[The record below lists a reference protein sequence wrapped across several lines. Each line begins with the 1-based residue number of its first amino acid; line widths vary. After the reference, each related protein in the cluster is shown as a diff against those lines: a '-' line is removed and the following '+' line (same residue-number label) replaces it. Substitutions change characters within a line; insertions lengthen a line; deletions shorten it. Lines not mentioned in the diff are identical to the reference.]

1 MNIKSINIVKYFL
14 FFLFILSIYSCQKSS
29 HEEKVR
35 VNFSLREEIHSLPG
49 ESERPL
55 RAAVSAMISPEEN
68 FFYYNK
74 IFDYIY
80 RKTGRKIIFKQR
92 KSYQE
97 VNELLRLLELDFAF
111 ICSGAYVE
119 AKEEFDAE
127 ILVVPLIKGKPNYY
141 AYIIVRND
149 SNFARF
155 EDLKGYD
162 FAFTDPLSNT
172 GCLYPRYLVKKMNL
186 SEELFFSSVI
196 YTYAHDY
203 SIQAV
208 ENKIVDAAS
217 VDSLIFDYF
226 KGSTLQKVANLKVI
240 KKSEP
245 FGIPP
250 VVIHPKIE
258 SQLKRKLQSVFLSM
272 SADPEGKKILSHLNI
287 DRFVL
292 GQDSEYDSIRKMKAF
307 IQKKSHETQNPNP

>member
-1 MNIKSINIVKYFL
+1 MNIISLNKIKYLL
-14 FFLFILSIYSCQKSS
+14 FFLFVFIISTYSCQKSS
-29 HEEKVR
+29 HEEKVK
-35 VNFSLREEIHSLPG
+35 VSFSLREEIRSISG
-49 ESERPL
+49 DSGQPL
-55 RAAVSAMISPEEN
+55 RAAVAARISPEEN

-74 IFDYIY
+74 IFDYISS
-80 RKTGRKIIFKQR
+80 KTGKKIIFKQR

-97 VNELLRLLELDFAF
+97 VNELLRLQELDFAF

-119 AKEEFDAE
+119 AEEEFDVE
-127 ILVVPLIKGKPNYY
+127 ILAVPLIKGKLNYY

-149 SNFARF
+149 SNFTRF

-186 SEELFFSSVI
+186 SEDMFFSRVI

-226 KGSTLQKVANLKVI
+226 KANNPQKVSNLKII
-240 KKSEP
+240 KKSVP

-258 SQLKRKLQSVFLSM
+258 SDLKRELQSVFLNM
-272 SADPEGKKILSHLNI
+272 STDPQGKEILSHLDI

-292 GQDSEYDSIRKMKAF
+292 GKDSEYDSIRKMKTF
-307 IQKKSHETQNPNP
+307 IQK

>member
-1 MNIKSINIVKYFL
+1 MKIKSVTKMKYFSLL
-14 FFLFILSIYSCQKSS
+14 FFLFILINSSCQKNSDDKKI
-29 HEEKVR
+29 KVDLS
-35 VNFSLREEIHSLPG
+35 NREQIHSLPG
-49 ESERPL
+49 ESGQSL
-55 RAAVSAMISPEEN
+55 RAAVAAMISPEEN

-74 IFDYIY
+74 IFDYVY
-80 RKTGRKIIFKQR
+80 RKTGKKIIFKQG

-97 VNELLRLLELDFAF
+97 VNELLRLQELDFAF

-119 AKEEFDAE
+119 AEEEFDAE
-127 ILVVPLIKGKPNYY
+127 ILAVPLIKGESNYY

-149 SNFARF
+149 SGLARF

-186 SEELFFSSVI
+186 SEDMFFSRVI

-217 VDSLIFDYF
+217 VDSIIFDYI
-226 KGSTLQKVANLKVI
+226 KANNPQKVSNLKII

-245 FGIPP
+245 FGMPP
-250 VVIHPKIE
+250 VVVHPKIE
-258 SQLKRKLQSVFLSM
+258 SDLKRELQSVFLNM
-272 SADPEGKKILSHLNI
+272 STDPQGKEILSHLDI

-292 GQDSEYDSIRKMKAF
+292 GEDSEYNSIRKMKAF
-307 IQKKSHETQNPNP
+307 IQK

>member
-1 MNIKSINIVKYFL
+1 MNIISLNKVKYFL
-14 FFLFILSIYSCQKSS
+14 FFLFTFILSIYSCQKSS
-29 HEEKVR
+29 HEEKVK
-35 VNFSLREEIHSLPG
+35 VSFSLREEIRSLPG
-49 ESERPL
+49 ESGQPL
-55 RAAVSAMISPEEN
+55 KAAVAARISPEKN

-74 IFDYIY
+74 IFDYISS
-80 RKTGRKIIFKQR
+80 KTGKKIIFKQR

-97 VNELLRLLELDFAF
+97 VNELLHLQELDFAF
-111 ICSGAYVE
+111 ICSGAYIE
-119 AKEEFDAE
+119 AEEEFDAE
-127 ILVVPLIKGKPNYY
+127 ILAVPQIKGQSNYY

-149 SNFARF
+149 SGLASF

-186 SEELFFSSVI
+186 SEDMFFSRVI

-217 VDSLIFDYF
+217 VDSIIFDYF
-226 KGSTLQKVANLKVI
+226 KVNNPKKVSNLKII
-240 KKSEP
+240 KKSVP

-250 VVIHPKIE
+250 IVVHPKIE
-258 SQLKRKLQSVFLSM
+258 SDLKRELQSVFFNM
-272 SADPEGKKILSHLNI
+272 STDPQGKEILSHLDI

-292 GQDSEYDSIRKMKAF
+292 GKDSEYDSIRKMKAF
-307 IQKKSHETQNPNP
+307 IQK

>member
-1 MNIKSINIVKYFL
+1 MSIQSVTKMKYFSLL
-14 FFLFILSIYSCQKSS
+14 FFLFILINSSCQKNSDDKKI
-29 HEEKVR
+29 KVDLS
-35 VNFSLREEIHSLPG
+35 NREQVHSLPG
-49 ESERPL
+49 ESGQPL
-55 RAAVSAMISPEEN
+55 RVAVAAMISPEEN
-68 FFYYNK
+68 FYYYNK
-74 IFDYIY
+74 IFDYVY
-80 RKTGRKIIFKQR
+80 RKTGKKIIFKQR

-97 VNELLRLLELDFAF
+97 VNELLRLRELDFAF

-119 AKEEFDAE
+119 AEEEFDAE
-127 ILVVPLIKGKPNYY
+127 ILAVPLIKGKSNYY

-149 SNFARF
+149 SNFTRF

-186 SEELFFSSVI
+186 SEDMFFSHVI

-217 VDSLIFDYF
+217 VDSIIFDYI
-226 KGSTLQKVANLKVI
+226 KANNPKNVHDLKII

-250 VVIHPKIE
+250 VVVHPKIE
-258 SQLKRKLQSVFLSM
+258 SDLKRELQSVFLNM
-272 SADPEGKKILSHLNI
+272 STDPQGKEILSHLDI

-292 GQDSEYDSIRKMKAF
+292 GKDSEYDSIRKMKAF
-307 IQKKSHETQNPNP
+307 IQK

>member
-1 MNIKSINIVKYFL
+1 MSIQPATKMKYFSLL
-14 FFLFILSIYSCQKSS
+14 FFLFILINSSCQKNSDDKKI
-29 HEEKVR
+29 KVDLS
-35 VNFSLREEIHSLPG
+35 NREQVHSLPG
-49 ESERPL
+49 ESGRPL
-55 RAAVSAMISPEEN
+55 RAAVAAMISPEEN
-68 FFYYNK
+68 FYYYNK
-74 IFDYIY
+74 IFDYVY
-80 RKTGRKIIFKQR
+80 RKTGKKIIFKQR

-97 VNELLRLLELDFAF
+97 VNELLRLRELDFAF

-119 AKEEFDAE
+119 AEKEFDAE
-127 ILVVPLIKGKPNYY
+127 ILAVPLIKGKSNYY

-149 SNFARF
+149 SGFARF

-172 GCLYPRYLVKKMNL
+172 GYLYPTYLVKKMNL
-186 SEELFFSSVI
+186 SEDKFFSHVI

-217 VDSLIFDYF
+217 VDSIIFDYI
-226 KGSTLQKVANLKVI
+226 KANNPQNVHNLKII
-240 KKSEP
+240 KKSVP

-250 VVIHPKIE
+250 VVVHPKIE
-258 SQLKRKLQSVFLSM
+258 SDLKKELQSVFLNM
-272 SADPEGKKILSHLNI
+272 SADPQGKEILSHLDI

-292 GQDSEYDSIRKMKAF
+292 GKDSEYDSIRKMKAF
-307 IQKKSHETQNPNP
+307 IQE